1 MMLRCGSWVLR
12 CGILLLLVG
21 CDIEDVYV
29 YRDGGV
35 AQGGETPMEQPPMEP
50 MDPERRPLGSESQI
64 LAFLDGKTI
73 TMSADAVPTHPNGFD
88 SNVNFGQA
96 SQCIHE
102 VQMSV
107 AAGAFRVETA
117 MGTLMDAPELE
128 DIGTCDRFTPD
139 GNGLTFDTTASRI
152 ENVRDDGGC
161 FDITLTYAG
170 FGQEGRG
177 SISNDRTE
185 IRLELFFRDQA
196 VGHRCADGDVGD
208 PTITL
213 NQEAFTGDAVQRY
226 RVEE

>member
-1 MMLRCGSWVLR
+1 MLTA
-12 CGILLLLVG
+12 LVG

-35 AQGGETPMEQPPMEP
+35 GAAPVQEDPMEDPVMR
-50 MDPERRPLGSESQI
+50 DPERRPLTSEAQI

-73 TMSADAVPTHPNGFD
+73 TMPAAAVPSHPNGFD
-88 SNVNFGQA
+88 QNVNFGQA
-96 SQCIHE
+96 TQCIHE

-107 AAGAFRVETA
+107 AGGAFRVATS
-117 MGTLMDAPELE
+117 MGTLNGAPEVE
-128 DIGTCDRFTPD
+128 DVGSCDRDTPD
-139 GNGLTFDTTASRI
+139 GNELTFDTTAARI

-177 SISNDRTE
+177 AVSADRTE

-196 VGHRCADGDVGD
+196 VGHRCADGDVGE

-213 NQEAFTGDAVQRY
+213 NQETFTGDAVQRY